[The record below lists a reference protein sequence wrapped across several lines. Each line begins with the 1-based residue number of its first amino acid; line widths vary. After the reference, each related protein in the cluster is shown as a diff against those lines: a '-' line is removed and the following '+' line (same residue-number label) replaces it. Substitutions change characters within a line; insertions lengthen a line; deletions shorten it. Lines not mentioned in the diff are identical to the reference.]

1 MYRIYAIV
9 LVALMS
15 GMVSA
20 NPALDNPNSSFHN
33 RTPVQVKKETK
44 TGTLTAFEFFM
55 CSWIYTD
62 VPRAEMMCLK
72 KEEND

>member
-20 NPALDNPNSSFHN
+20 NTPSDGPNSSFHQ
-33 RTPVQVKKETK
+33 RTPMLVKKETK